1 MVCASF
7 SGPTFLCGT
16 FFLIFGNISGFGSR
30 GLWTVLTPGPIRAS
44 TTWAQCLLESSG
56 RFLHLLTMR
65 TQALHTWPARTSSSL
80 KHSGKWLSYLALLV
94 NLELKGSTLILI
106 FIFMS
111 YIYCHILSYLLDF
124 ALQMQHP
131 ACDLYSLGLWKA
143 AMGLLKITIVTTG
156 VWSGV
161 NPLTCR
167 LKQLSED
174 SHTHHLSLTLC
185 LHKIFPL

>member
-1 MVCASF
+1 MSGVLISVLVCASF
-7 SGPTFLCGT
+7 SGRTFLCGT
-16 FFLIFGNISGFGSR
+16 FFLILWNITGFWSR

-111 YIYCHILSYLLDF
+111 YIYCHNIVIFWILWYIF
-124 ALQMQHP
+124 IP
-131 ACDLYSLGLWKA
+131 AW
-143 AMGLLKITIVTTG
+143 
-156 VWSGV
+156 
-161 NPLTCR
+161 
-167 LKQLSED
+167 
-174 SHTHHLSLTLC
+174 LC
-185 LHKIFPL
+185 LADATSSVWPV